1 MKIALRLLWMVLV
14 AGTVIMVSG
23 AIYLFASGYQFN
35 FSTQSLQ
42 GKGIIITNSYPNDSE
57 LIINGKLEG
66 VTPKTLY
73 LSPGTYTVSIQKEGY
88 TKWTKT
94 YHIKKEVVYRTD
106 ALLFYLNPSLSPLT
120 NRGVIRPTRSPSG
133 NMVVYIKPE
142 AEQITAPLPS
152 EEESSGIFL
161 RSLGSHTLSLFSG
174 TNLLLPFSQFPGN
187 ADLTKTEMLFSPDEK
202 NILVLFHAQDDTL
215 ITVYLI
221 SIANPDSY
229 LDVSLSYQTLLERW
243 DNETQDLREKI
254 IESQHQNIQ
263 QAFRKGTYLLQFSPD
278 DKKLLYFGTDTVS
291 LPRVINPP
299 IQSTSPVA
307 EVRTIRPG
315 YFYVYDLKED
325 RNYELNLFPK
335 QNQTLLQSV
344 TALKQSQNANEINH
358 VQRMLQR
365 QSLFGNISLFSNS
378 KNLVLN
384 QEDTISMIEYDG
396 KNRTV
401 VYSGPFEQ
409 SLFGTTSDGRVLI
422 LTNLNPKRNALP
434 DLYAISI
441 K

>member
-1 MKIALRLLWMVLV
+1 MKIAVRLLWMLLV
-14 AGTVIMVSG
+14 AGTVIIVSG

-35 FSTQSLQ
+35 LSTQSLQ

-133 NMVVYIKPE
+133 DVVVYIKPE
-142 AEQITAPLPS
+142 TEEATTPLPN

-174 TNLLLPFSQFPGN
+174 TKLLLPFSQFPGN

-202 NILVLFHAQDDTL
+202 NILVMFHTEDKTL

-243 DNETQDLREKI
+243 DNETQDLREKV
-254 IESQHQNIQ
+254 IEAQHQKIQ
-263 QAFRKGTYLLQFSPD
+263 QTLRKGAYLLPFSPD
-278 DKKLLYFGTDTVS
+278 NKKLLYFGVDTIA

-307 EVRTIRPG
+307 ETRVIRPG

-325 RNYELNLFPK
+325 RNYELNLFP
-335 QNQTLLQSV
+335 QQSQVLLQSV
-344 TALKQSQNANEINH
+344 TELNQTQNSNQVDT

-365 QSLFGNISLFSNS
+365 QLLFSNVTWFSNS

-422 LTNLNPKRNALP
+422 LTNLNPKRNSLP

>member
-1 MKIALRLLWMVLV
+1 MRLLWMFLV
-14 AGTVIMVSG
+14 AGTVILVSG

-35 FSTQSLQ
+35 LSTQSLQ

-133 NMVVYIKPE
+133 DVVVYIKPQA
-142 AEQITAPLPS
+142 AEQATTPLPS

-161 RSLGSHTLSLFSG
+161 RSLGSRTLSLFSG
-174 TNLLLPFSQFPGN
+174 TNLLLPFSQFPGR
-187 ADLTKTEMLFSPDEK
+187 ADLAKTEILFSPDEK
-202 NILVLFHAQDDTL
+202 NILVLFNAEDNTL

-254 IESQHQNIQ
+254 IEAQHQKIQ
-263 QAFRKGTYLLQFSPD
+263 QALRKGAYLLQFSPD
-278 DKKLLYFGTDTVS
+278 DKKLLYFGIGTVS

-299 IQSTSPVA
+299 IQSTSPVT
-307 EVRTIRPG
+307 EVRNIRPG

-325 RNYELNLFPK
+325 RNYELNLFP
-335 QNQTLLQSV
+335 QQSQTLLQSV
-344 TALKQSQNANEINH
+344 TKLSQTQNTNQIDH
-358 VQRMLQR
+358 VERMLQR
-365 QSLFGNISLFSNS
+365 QSLFGSIAWFSNS
-378 KNLVLN
+378 KNLVQN
-384 QEDTISMIEYDG
+384 QEDTISMVEYDG

-409 SLFGTTSDGRVLI
+409 SLFGTTSDGQVLI
-422 LTNLNPKRNALP
+422 LTNLNPKRNSLP

>member
-1 MKIALRLLWMVLV
+1 MKIFMRLLWMLLV
-14 AGTVIMVSG
+14 AGSVILVSG

-35 FSTQSLQ
+35 LSTQSLQ

-94 YHIKKEVVYRTD
+94 YHIKQEVVYRTD

-120 NRGVIRPTRSPSG
+120 NRGVIRPTRSSSG
-133 NMVVYIKPE
+133 DVVVYIKPE
-142 AEQITAPLPS
+142 VEQVTAPLPS

-161 RSLGSHTLSLFSG
+161 RSLGSRTLSLFSG

-202 NILVLFHAQDDTL
+202 NLLVLFHTEDDTL

-229 LDVSLSYQTLLERW
+229 LDVSLSFQTLLERW
-243 DNETQDLREKI
+243 NNEAQDLREKI
-254 IESQHQNIQ
+254 IEAQHQKIQ
-263 QAFRKGTYLLQFSPD
+263 QALRKGTYLLQFSPD
-278 DKKLLYFGTDTVS
+278 DKKLLYFGIDTVS

-307 EVRTIRPG
+307 EARTIRPG
-315 YFYVYDLKED
+315 FFYVYDIKED
-325 RNYELNLFPK
+325 RNYELNLFP
-335 QNQTLLQSV
+335 QQSQTLLQGVAQLSQTQNV
-344 TALKQSQNANEINH
+344 NQSDY

-365 QSLFGNISLFSNS
+365 QSLFGSIAWFSNS